1 MMEKRPKLQVCN
13 RQVDE
18 EFSEITMRILTGYL
32 MMGSILSFIS
42 LTLLMM
48 SYARYK
54 LQMLLLIKS
63 LIFFLLMFNLQSL
76 LACVMARHL

>member
-63 LIFFLLMFNLQSL
+63 LIFFSSY
-76 LACVMARHL
+76 V